1 MGNPVSKFAFLPPN
15 ENLVPEPKKK
25 RTTRIKTSRNHTIP
39 VLLYSEDPKNLNRT
53 YTVIFSHGNAE
64 CVSLLN
70 QVAKK
75 FILATGTNLVLYEYP
90 GYPFTTGK
98 CSEKNCYAAI
108 EATYQYV
115 IKELKVPPSKIIF
128 HSHSLGTGSA
138 TNQAVKIGK
147 GAAGLV
153 LMSPLCSAIRV
164 VVNPKVTL
172 PIDIFSNIDKLHKIK
187 MPVLIIS
194 GKEDDVV
201 PHKHALELYKKIPE
215 KYRVKPLYLEGAH
228 HNDIE
233 LEFGVQYY
241 SRFKQFVNYLN
252 EQFLKKQ
259 KEKKRN
265 NKKKNNKN
273 KNENNITT
281 SSFSSTKKNKKN
293 KKNNNRKKR
302 VKREIKK
309 EKEFL
314 ENENEKENEKEK
326 VREKKKGKNNN
337 RKKRIEIEIKKEK
350 ELVGKK
356 ENEKEKLKKKKK
368 GKIEKQRMQKKVK
381 HEINQE
387 KEKKNEIDNQN

>member
-115 IKELKVPPSKIIF
+115 IKKLKVPPSKIIF

-233 LEFGVQYY
+233 LE
-241 SRFKQFVNYLN
+241 
-252 EQFLKKQ
+252 
-259 KEKKRN
+259 
-265 NKKKNNKN
+265 
-273 KNENNITT
+273 
-281 SSFSSTKKNKKN
+281 
-293 KKNNNRKKR
+293 KKR

-326 VREKKKGKNNN
+326 VREKKKGKNSN
-337 RKKRIEIEIKKEK
+337 RKKRIENEIKKEK

-356 ENEKEKLKKKKK
+356 ENEKENEKEKVKKKKK
-368 GKIEKQRMQKKVK
+368 GKIEKQRVQKKEK